1 MINAIKLEN
10 FNKHSSRLVYLRI
23 ILVTL
28 FSLGI
33 FGCGGKDAGKG
44 SSNFPQLVVNFSAT
58 TPVK

>member
-10 FNKHSSRLVYLRI
+10 SNKQLSRLVYLRI
-23 ILVTL
+23 ILITL

-44 SSNFPQLVVNFSAT
+44 SSRFPQQVVNFFSSQAR
-58 TPVK
+58 